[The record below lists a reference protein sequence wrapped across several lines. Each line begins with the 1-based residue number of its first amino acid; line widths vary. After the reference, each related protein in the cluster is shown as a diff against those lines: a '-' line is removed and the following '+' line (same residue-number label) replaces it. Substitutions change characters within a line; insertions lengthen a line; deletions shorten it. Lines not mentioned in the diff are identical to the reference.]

1 MNKLINMKR
10 IFLFIP
16 ILLLLNISITGCND
30 YTVLNN
36 SLDEIATKTFNTSP
50 GKKFELKA
58 SFGDV
63 YITTS
68 EDPVV
73 KVKILG
79 SEEVVKKVKFD
90 YENTDEGVKVIAE
103 RKNKWNIFGLW
114 NHMHL
119 KFEITLPS
127 KYNAEVSSSGGDLY
141 LKDLNGDINFKTS
154 GGDVEIRSAEGS
166 LKVKTSGGDINIKNF
181 NGGMKLGTSGG
192 DITALYTSGD
202 LYASTSGGDINLE
215 AENGKIHASTSGG
228 EIGLKYKGE
237 NQGIDLYSSGGDI
250 SVLLPEDFSADANL
264 NTSGGSVNCRFKPFD
279 VQEMS
284 SHKLVGQFN
293 KGGAPFI
300 VKTSGGDIDVK

>member
-1 MNKLINMKR
+1 MIKLFNLKK
-10 IFLFIP
+10 IFLVIP
-16 ILLLLNISITGCND
+16 VLLLLNISITGCND
-30 YTVLNN
+30 YTALNN
-36 SLDEIATKTFNTSP
+36 NLDEIAVKTFKTSP
-50 GKKFELKA
+50 GKNFELKA

-79 SEEVVKKVKFD
+79 NKEAVKKVRFD
-90 YENTDEGVKVIAE
+90 YENSDDGVKVIAE
-103 RKNKWNIFGLW
+103 KKDKWNIFDSW
-114 NHMHL
+114 NHMRL

-141 LKDLNGDINFKTS
+141 LKDLNGDINFHTS
-154 GGDVEIRSAEGS
+154 GGDVEVRNAEGS
-166 LKVKTSGGDINIKNF
+166 LNVKTSGGDINIKNF
-181 NGGMKLGTSGG
+181 NGDTKLGTSGG
-192 DITALYTSGD
+192 DITALFTSGN
-202 LYASTSGGDINLE
+202 LYASTSGGDIKLE
-215 AENGKIHASTSGG
+215 AESGKIHASTSGG

-250 SVLLPEDFSADANL
+250 SVRLPEDFSANAKL
-264 NTSGGSVNCRFKPFD
+264 NTSGGSVNCRFKTFD

-284 SHKLVGQFN
+284 SHKLVGKFN

-300 VKTSGGDIDVK
+300 VKTSGGDIDVN